1 MLKTFNF
8 DLTEKKCQK
17 SFSKH
22 SHKVKLG
29 YHSKGL
35 EVIVNGKDPHIY
47 SPKIKADLDSFHLVK
62 IIADFFGRSGQ
73 GLRVYFKTDKH
84 RKWSEEKSIEL
95 PVPCSDTQ
103 TTLYYNFSTNPLWEG
118 KKLQLRIDLEGI
130 DKKGFQFTIL
140 QLSLIGWPL
149 SLLSFSS
156 PALPPVTGQD
166 FHFNLSILSNREKIK
181 TVDYSRGLS
190 LITSPHPSRLINSNQ
205 PAAYKL
211 NACDAGI
218 HNISISGI
226 NHESLAEIWIRDHT
240 SPSTSFGRF
249 KFEKELLILH
259 EDASYESVV
268 LRIVPE
274 IRFTLCEHD
283 KIIHISLP
291 LQLKRYDESSIL
303 LQGERQINTEIL
315 KAEMAVSHQST
326 NRCTWQVNLEYS
338 GHFYIADIM
347 LPRFLPGAPESRS
360 QKSLSLLPGV
370 EMLAAQSLPAS
381 DSFYPPD
388 SKVTWPCAYMEQEEQ
403 KIAITWDGC
412 DSVTPAFAA
421 PDTLSGLSLHTLYLN
436 VQQRSHGHDFITPL
450 DSNRLPL
457 EIKGEVWNSR
467 DRRGQVLASI
477 GNSMVGTVLN
487 APKVMP
493 ALEKSVSS
501 INTTF
506 KGYFDL
512 TRRSVGSTDEYFDP
526 RSCISFHYANNMNLV
541 GFESVALS
549 EIESFQFTESGSN
562 LPFEIGLVFPDYLET
577 ALKAMEMQVDKL
589 CESQHPDGS
598 WPASIPTGGQL
609 KDPEASVMA
618 AASIA
623 KPLLTLIPAYML
635 GLCPRAPLEK
645 ALTLLE
651 NKTLLPTGGQP
662 WEFSPSVPEL
672 ISLYFLVQVWILAYE
687 AGLYDDGLERSMDCL
702 STGLT
707 FVNLNKSC
715 SGQGADALFSCTA
728 ALGITRASDQN
739 ILWYQHAPDDQRD
752 WRGLCCP
759 WVGSKFACAIEK
771 WLNAFECNGKRD
783 DKICVFFKRMSNGVF
798 NHMTKLLRDDGSIPD
813 GFDFTL
819 NTETEPLYIPPFDIT
834 WHAFYLLNAPPD
846 YVIVG
851 HNELTV
857 AGMGKFQKK
866 ADIIQFIPSV
876 PCDQAILIF
885 GNAMVSEKNE
895 SIHLKLLRPGLHY
908 AIVRG
913 ATPVTIRSRKDDNV

>member
-1 MLKTFNF
+1 MP
-8 DLTEKKCQK
+8 
-17 SFSKH
+17 
-22 SHKVKLG
+22 G
-29 YHSKGL
+29 
-35 EVIVNGKDPHIY
+35 
-47 SPKIKADLDSFHLVK
+47 
-62 IIADFFGRSGQ
+62 
-73 GLRVYFKTDKH
+73 
-84 RKWSEEKSIEL
+84 
-95 PVPCSDTQ
+95 SDTQ

-118 KKLQLRIDLEGI
+118 KKLQLRIDLEGLENR
-130 DKKGFQFTIL
+130 GVQFTL
-140 QLSLIGWPL
+140 SQVSLIGWPV

-156 PALPPVTGQD
+156 PSLPPVTGQD
-166 FHFNLSILSNREKIK
+166 FHFNLSILNNGEKIR
-181 TVDYSRGLS
+181 TVDSSRGLS
-190 LITSPHPSRLINSNQ
+190 LITSPHSSRIISSNQ

-226 NHESLAEIWIRDHT
+226 NFESLAEIWIRDHT

-249 KFEKELLILH
+249 KFEKDLLILH
-259 EDASYESVV
+259 EDATHESIV
-268 LRIVPE
+268 LRIIPE

-291 LQLKRYDESSIL
+291 LRLKRYDESSVL
-303 LQGERQINTEIL
+303 LQGERQINTVIL
-315 KAEMAVSHQST
+315 KAEMAVSNQSP
-326 NRCTWQVNLEYS
+326 NRCTWQVNLESS
-338 GHFYIADIM
+338 GHSYIADIM

-370 EMLAAQSLPAS
+370 EMLAGQTLPAS
-381 DSFYPPD
+381 DSFYPPA
-388 SKVTWPCAYMEQEEQ
+388 SKVTWPCAYMEQKEK
-403 KIAITWDGC
+403 KIAISWNGC

-421 PDTLSGLSLHTLYLN
+421 PDTLSGLSLHTLYLTVN
-436 VQQRSHGHDFITPL
+436 QRSHGHDFINPL

-467 DRRGQVLASI
+467 DSRGRILASI
-477 GNSMVGTVLN
+477 GDSMVGTGLN
-487 APKVMP
+487 APKVLP

-501 INTTF
+501 IDTTF
-506 KGYFDL
+506 KGHLGL

-526 RSCISFHYANNMNLV
+526 RSCISFHYAHNMNLA
-541 GFESVALS
+541 GFESAALS
-549 EIESFQFTESGSN
+549 EIESFQFTESGCN
-562 LPFEIGLVFPDYLET
+562 LPFEIGLMFPDYLEI
-577 ALKAMEMQVDKL
+577 ALKAMEMQVGKL

-598 WPASIPTGGQL
+598 WPARIPNGGQL
-609 KDPEASVMA
+609 KDPETSVMA

-623 KPLLTLIPAYML
+623 KPLLILIPAYMM
-635 GLCPRAPLEK
+635 GLCPRTPIEK
-645 ALTLLE
+645 ALALLDD
-651 NKTLLPTGGQP
+651 KTLLPTGGQP

-687 AGLYDDGLERSMDCL
+687 AGLYNDGLERSMDCL

-707 FVNLNKSC
+707 FVNLNNSC
-715 SGQGADALFSCTA
+715 YGHGADALFSCTA

-783 DKICVFFKRMSNGVF
+783 DKIRAFFKKMSNGVF
-798 NHMTKLLRDDGSIPD
+798 THMTKLLRDDGSIPD

-819 NTETEPLYIPPFDIT
+819 NTETEPLYIPPFDMA
-834 WHAFYLLNAPPD
+834 WHGFYLLNAPPD
-846 YVIVG
+846 YVIVK

-866 ADIIQFIPSV
+866 AGIIEFTPSV
-876 PCDQAILIF
+876 PCDQAILVF
-885 GNAMVSEKNE
+885 GNAIVSEKNS
-895 SIHLKLLRPGLHY
+895 SILLKPLRYGLNY
-908 AIVRG
+908 AIICG
-913 ATPVTIRSRKDDNV
+913 TTPVTIRSSKDDDNA